1 MLFPHFD
8 VALGVVDGV
17 NVLFSHFNVALGVVD
32 GVNVLFP
39 HSDVAFGVVDGVS
52 VLFPHFNVALGILDC
67 VNVLWHSPN
76 QEEIL
81 NDEVASLVQF
91 MYLVF
96 TRMPG
101 ESYRR
106 RFVSLLLR
114 LCDVYRALI
123 NSFCLLIIIC
133 NCFTCSV
140 LMHECCHAWLIEIS
154 AVFG

>member
-32 GVNVLFP
+32 GVN
-39 HSDVAFGVVDGVS
+39 